1 MENVLFDAVS
11 WVGLVICIGAFFIK
25 DMFWLRCTTLAGCAM
40 LLAYYLHISVAQG
53 VVSNLMILAING
65 FYLLKTL
72 QRKDA
77 VGEEPAV
84 EC

>member
-1 MENVLFDAVS
+1 MENVLYDAIS

-65 FYLLKTL
+65 FYLLRATQNQQKI
-72 QRKDA
+72 A
-77 VGEEPAV
+77 EETPV